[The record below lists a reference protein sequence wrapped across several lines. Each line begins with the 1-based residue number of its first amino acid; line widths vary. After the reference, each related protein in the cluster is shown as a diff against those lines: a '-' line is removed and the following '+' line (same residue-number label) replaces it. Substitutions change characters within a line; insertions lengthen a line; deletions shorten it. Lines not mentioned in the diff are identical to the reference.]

1 VALNA
6 TTAAWYVNVWKA
18 ASETVRVGLTRECVD
33 CSVSRAD
40 LLGKPFLAPADA
52 GAATGRRKTL
62 RFATVRD
69 PLEHFLSGI
78 GEARERAEGACASG
92 TAAKKGLCDALRRDG
107 RRPDRPRELLR
118 ALLDGTEPQYLA
130 AFQHAALMSGVLGE
144 WGPLDATVRLEAFDA
159 DWADLRT
166 LAPQLPNATA
176 LHSRLHAASGD
187 PHGERKLMLEFL
199 SLHWGYRDALCQ
211 LLRPDIECF
220 GRLPA
225 LCAMENGPPP
235 PPPPLAPASCQR
247 LPSVPPAVRPH
258 VCNRCHF
265 FARRP
270 YDVDA
275 VAFTHVPKAGGT
287 SMQKFLAG
295 RAQQVGKTHFNA
307 RTFSM
312 KNKGTTLDALRME
325 ALKADVILG
334 HAPHAWQADRRA
346 LGWRGGDFTAVAL
359 LRHPLAQIQSLSVRK
374 GRRN

>member
-1 VALNA
+1 MS
-6 TTAAWYVNVWKA
+6 
-18 ASETVRVGLTRECVD
+18 ASRECVD